1 MNTQRF
7 IRIFTPNQRYL
18 PMQPDDKNWYA
29 LYTAPRAEKKVSDR
43 FTEAGIEHYLPLQT
57 VKRRWSDRIKEV
69 IVPVVH
75 GYIFVRISP
84 TEFRSV
90 LLIYGAI
97 AFIREFGNP
106 VAIPDNQIER
116 LRFMCDFSDEPI
128 EFILEDLTKGET
140 VTIVKGP
147 LQGLVGEL
155 VEIKGKHKVVIR
167 LEKFGY
173 ARTTVPLSF
182 IEREK

>member
-1 MNTQRF
+1 
-7 IRIFTPNQRYL
+7 
-18 PMQPDDKNWYA
+18 MQPDDKHWYA

-43 FTEAGIEHYLPLQT
+43 FTEADIEHYLPLQT
-57 VKRRWSDRIKEV
+57 VKRKWSDRIKEV

-75 GYIFVRISP
+75 GYIFVKIQE
-84 TEFRSV
+84 TEFRNV
-90 LLIYGAI
+90 LNIYGAI
-97 AFIREFGNP
+97 SFVREFSKP

-128 EFILEDLTKGET
+128 EFILDELTKGET
-140 VTIVKGP
+140 VTITKGP
-147 LQGLVGEL
+147 LQGLMGEL
-155 VEIKGKHKVVIR
+155 VEIKGKHKVVVR